1 MLICSETFDFMSCI
15 CCWSWVT
22 GRPAI
27 VTSSSSCRRF
37 HHCYQAM
44 GSEVTSSDGI
54 SNELSRESPNTAQ
67 VIAEANT
74 YEDIVGDSI
83 PASGNPVDYSQP
95 ELLIRT

>member
-1 MLICSETFDFMSCI
+1 
-15 CCWSWVT
+15 
-22 GRPAI
+22 
-27 VTSSSSCRRF
+27 
-37 HHCYQAM
+37 M